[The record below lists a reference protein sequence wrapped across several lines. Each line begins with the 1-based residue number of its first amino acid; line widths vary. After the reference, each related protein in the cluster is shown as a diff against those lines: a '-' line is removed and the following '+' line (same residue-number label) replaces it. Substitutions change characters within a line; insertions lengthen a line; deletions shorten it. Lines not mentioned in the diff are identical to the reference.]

1 MDEAGWYRCVRSGIY
16 HFSVG
21 EVTFFVKSAYCNSV
35 GSSVQWVY
43 VLNMQYGIPDFLEG
57 SYFILQ
63 YIKFIIAG
71 CVLAVALCG
80 CGRQVKLLTSETQT
94 ETQMMDDA
102 GGEETVVSSAE
113 AFATTTTEAE
123 TPEQEQSDDVAVY
136 VCGAVRQPGVYY
148 VAGSAIRETA
158 VQMAGGFT
166 DDADVTY
173 VNLAQT
179 VVAGEQIY
187 IPTME
192 ETNGISLSERDTDGT
207 PVQDAPAGT
216 NVETDGKININTAG
230 KDALMTL
237 PGIGESKA
245 DAIIAYRE
253 AQGKFQNTEELMNI
267 RGIKEGIYNKIK
279 DLIIVG

>member
-1 MDEAGWYRCVRSGIY
+1 M
-16 HFSVG
+16 
-21 EVTFFVKSAYCNSV
+21 
-35 GSSVQWVY
+35 
-43 VLNMQYGIPDFLEG
+43 
-57 SYFILQ
+57 
-63 YIKFIIAG
+63 
-71 CVLAVALCG
+71 
-80 CGRQVKLLTSETQT
+80 
-94 ETQMMDDA
+94 
-102 GGEETVVSSAE
+102 
-113 AFATTTTEAE
+113 
-123 TPEQEQSDDVAVY
+123 AVY

-173 VNLAQT
+173 VNLAQN

-192 ETNGISLSERDTDGT
+192 ETNGISSERDTDGT

>member
-1 MDEAGWYRCVRSGIY
+1 M
-16 HFSVG
+16 
-21 EVTFFVKSAYCNSV
+21 
-35 GSSVQWVY
+35 
-43 VLNMQYGIPDFLEG
+43 
-57 SYFILQ
+57 Q

-192 ETNGISLSERDTDGT
+192 ERDTDGT

>member
-1 MDEAGWYRCVRSGIY
+1 M
-16 HFSVG
+16 
-21 EVTFFVKSAYCNSV
+21 
-35 GSSVQWVY
+35 
-43 VLNMQYGIPDFLEG
+43 
-57 SYFILQ
+57 Q

-136 VCGAVRQPGVYY
+136 VCGAVRQQGVYY

>member
-1 MDEAGWYRCVRSGIY
+1 M
-16 HFSVG
+16 
-21 EVTFFVKSAYCNSV
+21 
-35 GSSVQWVY
+35 
-43 VLNMQYGIPDFLEG
+43 
-57 SYFILQ
+57 Q
-63 YIKFIIAG
+63 YIKILTAG
-71 CVLAVALCG
+71 CMLVVLLCG
-80 CGRQVKLLTSETQT
+80 CGRQAMLLTSEAQMT
-94 ETQMMDDA
+94 ETQMADDTA
-102 GGEETVVSSAE
+102 GEETAVSSTE
-113 AFATTTTEAE
+113 MLATNATEADV
-123 TPEQEQSDDVAVY
+123 TEQSDEVAVY

-148 VAGSAIRETA
+148 VTSSAIKETA

-179 VVAGEQIY
+179 IVAGEQIY
-187 IPTME
+187 ILE
-192 ETNGISLSERDTDGT
+192 ETSGISLSERETDET
-207 PVQDAPAGT
+207 SVQDASAGT

-230 KDALMTL
+230 KDTLMTL

>member
-1 MDEAGWYRCVRSGIY
+1 MEYQ
-16 HFSVG
+16 
-21 EVTFFVKSAYCNSV
+21 T
-35 GSSVQWVY
+35 
-43 VLNMQYGIPDFLEG
+43 FLEG

-173 VNLAQT
+173 VNLAQN
-179 VVAGEQIY
+179 VVAGWNTGAGCTSRYKCGNGREDQHQYRRKRRTDDIAGNWREQSGCDY
-187 IPTME
+187 R
-192 ETNGISLSERDTDGT
+192 ISGSPGEISEHG
-207 PVQDAPAGT
+207 G
-216 NVETDGKININTAG
+216 
-230 KDALMTL
+230 
-237 PGIGESKA
+237 
-245 DAIIAYRE
+245 AYE
-253 AQGKFQNTEELMNI
+253 YPWNQ
-267 RGIKEGIYNKIK
+267 RGHI
-279 DLIIVG
+279 

>member
-1 MDEAGWYRCVRSGIY
+1 M
-16 HFSVG
+16 
-21 EVTFFVKSAYCNSV
+21 
-35 GSSVQWVY
+35 
-43 VLNMQYGIPDFLEG
+43 
-57 SYFILQ
+57 Q

-113 AFATTTTEAE
+113 AFVTTTTEAE

-187 IPTME
+187 IPTCLLY
-192 ETNGISLSERDTDGT
+192 TSPSPRDC
-207 PVQDAPAGT
+207 
-216 NVETDGKININTAG
+216 
-230 KDALMTL
+230 
-237 PGIGESKA
+237 S
-245 DAIIAYRE
+245 
-253 AQGKFQNTEELMNI
+253 
-267 RGIKEGIYNKIK
+267 
-279 DLIIVG
+279 

>member
-1 MDEAGWYRCVRSGIY
+1 MEYQ
-16 HFSVG
+16 
-21 EVTFFVKSAYCNSV
+21 T
-35 GSSVQWVY
+35 
-43 VLNMQYGIPDFLEG
+43 FLEG

-216 NVETDGKININTAG
+216 NVENATH
-230 KDALMTL
+230 
-237 PGIGESKA
+237 A
-245 DAIIAYRE
+245 DASHVDVCFVTPVLNTPCTLINAPDINATIIPHIKNYLHRQNVYR
-253 AQGKFQNTEELMNI
+253 GSLC
-267 RGIKEGIYNKIK
+267 
-279 DLIIVG
+279 

>member
-1 MDEAGWYRCVRSGIY
+1 M
-16 HFSVG
+16 
-21 EVTFFVKSAYCNSV
+21 
-35 GSSVQWVY
+35 
-43 VLNMQYGIPDFLEG
+43 
-57 SYFILQ
+57 Q

-179 VVAGEQIY
+179 DLHSDDGGDKRDFLIRAGYGWNTGAGCTSRYKCGNGREDQHQYRRKRRTDDIAGNWREQSGCDY
-187 IPTME
+187 R
-192 ETNGISLSERDTDGT
+192 ISGSPGEISEHG
-207 PVQDAPAGT
+207 G
-216 NVETDGKININTAG
+216 
-230 KDALMTL
+230 
-237 PGIGESKA
+237 
-245 DAIIAYRE
+245 AYE
-253 AQGKFQNTEELMNI
+253 YPWNQ
-267 RGIKEGIYNKIK
+267 RGHI
-279 DLIIVG
+279 

>member
-1 MDEAGWYRCVRSGIY
+1 M
-16 HFSVG
+16 
-21 EVTFFVKSAYCNSV
+21 
-35 GSSVQWVY
+35 
-43 VLNMQYGIPDFLEG
+43 
-57 SYFILQ
+57 Q

-166 DDADVTY
+166 DARS
-173 VNLAQT
+173 
-179 VVAGEQIY
+179 GSR
-187 IPTME
+187 PP
-192 ETNGISLSERDTDGT
+192 SPS
-207 PVQDAPAGT
+207 P
-216 NVETDGKININTAG
+216 
-230 KDALMTL
+230 
-237 PGIGESKA
+237 SS
-245 DAIIAYRE
+245 
-253 AQGKFQNTEELMNI
+253 
-267 RGIKEGIYNKIK
+267 
-279 DLIIVG
+279 

>member
-1 MDEAGWYRCVRSGIY
+1 M
-16 HFSVG
+16 
-21 EVTFFVKSAYCNSV
+21 
-35 GSSVQWVY
+35 
-43 VLNMQYGIPDFLEG
+43 
-57 SYFILQ
+57 Q

-192 ETNGISLSERDTDGT
+192 ETNGISLSGRGTDGT
-207 PVQDAPAGT
+207 SAQDAPAGT
-216 NVETDGKININTAG
+216 KCGNGREDQHQYRRKRRTDDIAG
-230 KDALMTL
+230 NWREQSGCDYRISGS
-237 PGIGESKA
+237 PGEISEHGG
-245 DAIIAYRE
+245 AYE
-253 AQGKFQNTEELMNI
+253 YPWNQ
-267 RGIKEGIYNKIK
+267 RGHI
-279 DLIIVG
+279 

>member
-1 MDEAGWYRCVRSGIY
+1 M
-16 HFSVG
+16 
-21 EVTFFVKSAYCNSV
+21 
-35 GSSVQWVY
+35 
-43 VLNMQYGIPDFLEG
+43 
-57 SYFILQ
+57 Q

-94 ETQMMDDA
+94 ETQMMDDT
-102 GGEETVVSSAE
+102 GGEESVVSSAE
-113 AFATTTTEAE
+113 APATMTTEAE

-136 VCGAVRQPGVYY
+136 VCGAVQQPGVYY

-192 ETNGISLSERDTDGT
+192 ETNGISLSGRETDGT
-207 PVQDAPAGT
+207 SAQDAPDQHQYRRKRRTDDIAG
-216 NVETDGKININTAG
+216 NWREQSGCDYRISGS
-230 KDALMTL
+230 
-237 PGIGESKA
+237 PGEISEHGG
-245 DAIIAYRE
+245 AYE
-253 AQGKFQNTEELMNI
+253 YPWNQ
-267 RGIKEGIYNKIK
+267 RGHI
-279 DLIIVG
+279 

>member
-1 MDEAGWYRCVRSGIY
+1 
-16 HFSVG
+16 
-21 EVTFFVKSAYCNSV
+21 
-35 GSSVQWVY
+35 
-43 VLNMQYGIPDFLEG
+43 
-57 SYFILQ
+57 
-63 YIKFIIAG
+63 
-71 CVLAVALCG
+71 
-80 CGRQVKLLTSETQT
+80 
-94 ETQMMDDA
+94 
-102 GGEETVVSSAE
+102 
-113 AFATTTTEAE
+113 
-123 TPEQEQSDDVAVY
+123 
-136 VCGAVRQPGVYY
+136 
-148 VAGSAIRETA
+148 
-158 VQMAGGFT
+158 MAGGFT

-192 ETNGISLSERDTDGT
+192 ETNGISLSERDTDGI

-253 AQGKFQNTEELMNI
+253 AQGEFQNTEELMNI